1 MGVFVLA
8 VALFLVL
15 SFVAK
20 VLLPKALGPETDA
33 EREERLVAVFGQVGL
48 ALERFRA
55 DEGTYPEGLAE
66 LLPSYLSTLPSD
78 PWSPSE
84 KPLSYVVRGRLEGS
98 QAESVLLYSVGPD
111 GVDDGGIQ
119 SIEGSRNGDRV
130 YPVW

>member
-8 VALFLVL
+8 VALFLIL
-15 SFVAK
+15 AFVAK

-55 DEGTYPEGLAE
+55 DEGKYPEGLGE
-66 LLPSYLSTLPSD
+66 LLPSYLSAVPSD

-84 KPLSYVVRGRLEGS
+84 KPLNYVVRGRLEDS
-98 QAESVLLYSVGPD
+98 QGGSVLLYSVGPD

-119 SIEGSRNGDRV
+119 SIEGSRNGDRL